1 MTIPLEYS
9 LDQLKDIVSA
19 YIESI
24 SDDIAERIVEQIRMQ
39 GICAN
44 ASDEERNEGRDVIIR
59 FTVPS
64 TEECEMISEEE

>member
-1 MTIPLEYS
+1 M
-9 LDQLKDIVSA
+9 KDIVSA

-39 GICAN
+39 GIYAN
-44 ASDEERNEGRDVIIR
+44 ASDEERNEGRDVLIR

-64 TEECEMISEEE
+64 TEECERISEEGKGQR